1 MPSQPPC
8 TGEGG
13 EEARASSPGDDCT
26 AAGATND
33 VTATCFVL
41 MLMTVSFFA
50 SPGSIDAMKLF
61 MMLGIERT
69 AESVCGQ
76 QRGCWVVNTMVD
88 GWSIVCD
95 SVR

>member
-1 MPSQPPC
+1 
-8 TGEGG
+8 
-13 EEARASSPGDDCT
+13 
-26 AAGATND
+26 
-33 VTATCFVL
+33 
-41 MLMTVSFFA
+41 MTVSFFA

-95 SVR
+95 SVRQCATVCDSVRQCAIVRDMAYNSNAQNSILTRG